1 MFHAKVCGHVHQGQ
15 PSPNVQDLQNGSG
28 TECKPDLV
36 GELKR
41 ELVTHQVSS
50 KCTLLQKVSKCE
62 VKEARYGSFTI
73 FLPLRF
79 YMKSNFNDL
88 KRSKNVIFGHFQRF

>member
-50 KCTLLQKVSKCE
+50 KCTLLQKGQSLLGDVAES
-62 VKEARYGSFTI
+62 GSAFI
-73 FLPLRF
+73 NLVAIGGGFRL
-79 YMKSNFNDL
+79 
-88 KRSKNVIFGHFQRF
+88 